1 MSDPFV
7 SFAQNF
13 EDVMLWR
20 ALGREPDGTPRR
32 RPGTWIDVGA
42 WDPVLDNVTHAFHL
56 RGWRGLNVEPSPEYF
71 PRLARAR
78 PGDVNIQAAAGDA
91 EGTLTFWAY
100 PASGLSTGDPVTAAQ
115 HRADGLE
122 AVAFEVPV
130 HRIDRLAAEHE
141 LGPIDFLKVDVEG
154 MERAVLTGADLPRL
168 RPRIVLI
175 EATKPNS
182 QVQTHADW
190 ADVLAAGGYEEVY
203 FDGLNRFYV
212 LAEEHA
218 LLAPA
223 FAAPPNVFDRFIR
236 ADDEPRRQAV
246 EAGRWVAEAAS
257 AAQRG
262 MLLAEREV
270 SRAERR
276 AEQALAVAER
286 ARRERDLTLSRAE
299 QEVAAAA
306 AHTAHLEGLLT
317 RTYQSTSWRLSRP
330 VRKLAGTVQRVRAGG
345 RAGSGD
351 ALELAL
357 QDALAPPRPASEPAP
372 ILQIDEAGS
381 PRARAA
387 LRRLRGEMP

>member
-7 SFAQNF
+7 SYAQNF

-20 ALGREPDGTPRR
+20 ALGQEPDGSPRR

-42 WDPVLDNVTHAFHL
+42 WDPVLDNVTQAFHL
-56 RGWRGLNVEPSPEYF
+56 RGWRGLNIEPSPEYF

-91 EGTLTFWAY
+91 EGTLSFWAY
-100 PASGLSTGDPVTAAQ
+100 PASGLSTGDAATAAQ

-130 HRIDRLAAEHE
+130 HRIDRLAAAHG

-182 QVQTHADW
+182 QVQTHAEW
-190 ADVLAAGGYEEVY
+190 EDVLTAGGYVEVY

-212 LAEEHA
+212 LAEEHSA
-218 LLAPA
+218 LRPA
-223 FAAPPNVFDRFIR
+223 FAAPPNVFDRFVR
-236 ADDEPRRQAV
+236 ADDEPRRQAL
-246 EAGRWVAEAAS
+246 AAARRVAEAES
-257 AAQRG
+257 ALHRG
-262 MLLAEREV
+262 LLAAERQV
-270 SRAERR
+270 GQAGRRAER
-276 AEQALAVAER
+276 ALEAAER
-286 ARRERDLTLSRAE
+286 ARRERDAALRRAE

-306 AHTAHLEGLLT
+306 AHTAHLQGLLT

-330 VRKLAGTVQRVRAGG
+330 VRKLAGTVQRG
-345 RAGSGD
+345 RGD

-357 QDALAPPRPASEPAP
+357 QDALAEPARPAQPP
-372 ILQIDEAGS
+372 ILGIAG
-381 PRARAA
+381 PRSQAA
-387 LRRLRGEMP
+387 LRRLRREAE